1 MKLSC
6 LKISSIAIAAI
17 AMIAVACSPSTRLI
31 SSWKSPEVES
41 AKYDKLMVF
50 AIFPNMQTR
59 VIAEDAMIAHF
70 KEKGIKAIPSYR
82 DFPLGGMAKQFM
94 GMEKDS
100 AIVAGIKQNIK
111 DKIAKQE
118 ADGLIFI
125 SAFDVQKTKEYHQ
138 GSSLTIA
145 GPAYGYYPGY
155 YGNAQPYGYRGSY
168 YDYYAYAVGTVYGP
182 GYYTEST
189 TYYLQSN
196 LFDVKEG
203 GLVWAGQTKTVNYSD
218 LEREADLLGRILVND
233 IVEKKVIAVAQ

>member
-1 MKLSC
+1 MKTILKQCTLALSILLIATAC
-6 LKISSIAIAAI
+6 TSS
-17 AMIAVACSPSTRLI
+17 SKLI
-31 SSWKSPEVES
+31 SSWKDPEVQS
-41 AKYDKLMVF
+41 ASYKKLMVF

-59 VIAEDAMIAHF
+59 VMAEDAMVNHL
-70 KEKGIKAIPSYR
+70 KSEGISAIPSYR
-82 DFPLGGMAKQFM
+82 DFPLGGMAKQFLSM
-94 GMEKDS
+94 AKDS
-100 AIVAGIKQNIK
+100 AMVASIKKNIKQ
-111 DKIAKQE
+111 KIDNQE

-182 GYYTEST
+182 GYYTTST

-196 LFDVKEG
+196 LFDVNKG
-203 GLVWAGQTKTVNYSD
+203 NLIWAGQTKTVDYSD
-218 LEREADLLGRILVND
+218 LEREADLLARILVDD
-233 IVEKKVIAVAQ
+233 IVEKQVIARPKQ